1 MPFNIN
7 WINNN
12 FYELLIL
19 STLLLK
25 NGAAPFHFW
34 FPQVIEGLR
43 WINNLIL
50 ITWQKIAPLILISYN
65 INYKFFLIII
75 ILSIII
81 GALGGLNQTSLRK
94 LIAFSSIN
102 HLGWILIA
110 IINNEL
116 LWLIY
121 FIFYFFLSISIILLF
136 NNFKLF
142 HFNQIFNF
150 SIINPII
157 KFFLFL
163 NLLSLGGLPPFLG
176 FLPKWLVIQNLIE
189 INQFFLLFISVCL
202 SLITLYFYLR
212 ISYSIYI
219 LNFNK
224 NSWILIN
231 YFNNKNIKLILTI
244 NFFSIIGLLIISLI
258 YLIL

>member
-1 MPFNIN
+1 MN

-34 FPQVIEGLR
+34 FPGVIEGLR
-43 WINNLIL
+43 WINGLIL

-65 INYKFFLIII
+65 INYNFFLIAI
-75 ILSIII
+75 ILSIVI

-121 FIFYFFLSISIILLF
+121 FIFYFFLSISIVLLF
-136 NNFKLF
+136 NNLKLF
-142 HFNQIFNF
+142 HFNQIFNL
-150 SIINPII
+150 SIINPVI

-176 FLPKWLVIQNLIE
+176 FLPKWLVIQNLVE
-189 INQFFLLFISVCL
+189 THQLFLLFISVCL
-202 SLITLYFYLR
+202 TLITLYYYLR

-224 NSWILIN
+224 NSWMLIN
-231 YFNNKNIKLILTI
+231 SFNNKNITFILTI
-244 NFFSIIGLLIISLI
+244 NFFSIIGLIIISLI

>member
-1 MPFNIN
+1 M
-7 WINNN
+7 
-12 FYELLIL
+12 
-19 STLLLK
+19 LK

-34 FPQVIEGLR
+34 FPGVIEGLS
-43 WINNLIL
+43 WINGLIL

-65 INYKFFLIII
+65 INYNFFLITI

-102 HLGWILIA
+102 HLGWIIIA
-110 IINNEL
+110 IINNNL
-116 LWLIY
+116 LWWIY
-121 FIFYFFLSISIILLF
+121 FILYSFLSISIVLIF

-142 HFNQIFNF
+142 HFNQIFNYF
-150 SIINPII
+150 LINPII
-157 KFFLFL
+157 KFFIFL

-189 INQFFLLFISVCL
+189 TNQIFLLFISVCL
-202 SLITLYFYLR
+202 TLITLYYYLR

-224 NSWILIN
+224 NSWIIIN
-231 YFNNKNIKLILTI
+231 QFNNKSIALILTI
-244 NFFSIIGLLIISLI
+244 NFFSITGLIIISLI
-258 YLIL
+258 YTIL